1 MIVACR
7 NEMRDHESDGEI
19 KEQETTYEKPLND
32 GVHRLRTGQFSNNPY
47 CYVIIS

>member
-7 NEMRDHESDGEI
+7 NEMRDHESI

-32 GVHRLRTGQFSNNPY
+32 GTCPQTSNWSVLLS
-47 CYVIIS
+47 YVIIIS